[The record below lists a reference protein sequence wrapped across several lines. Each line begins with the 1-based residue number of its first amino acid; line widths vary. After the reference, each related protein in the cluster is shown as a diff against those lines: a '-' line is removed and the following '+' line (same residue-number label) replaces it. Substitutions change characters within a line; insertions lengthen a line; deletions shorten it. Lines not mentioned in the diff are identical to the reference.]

1 MKLHQKLFWLLVF
14 LLPIQLG
21 RHFWP
26 QSSLLLGLRIDYLS
40 PTIFLTDILIILIL
54 FLWFLEKLKSFKKP
68 YVINLNPQILPRLF
82 LFLAVFV
89 FLILTSFLARNQF
102 AAFFK
107 LLKILEFG
115 LLALYI
121 FKNKISLKDI
131 YLPLSL
137 AVLYSSLMAI
147 FQFIKQGSL
156 NGFFWFL
163 GERTFDIS
171 TPGIAKAI
179 INGELILRPY
189 ATFPHP
195 NALAGF
201 LLVSLI
207 LIIPF
212 SKRFLRWSVLSLGLL
227 TIVFTFSRSAWLV
240 LLLLLFVLITFIKNK
255 KPKIALFVLNSLFII
270 ALFIL
275 GYKLSTNEALWQ
287 RLQLMQS
294 AVLMGKLFPFSG
306 VGLNNFIVY
315 LPEFWP
321 LVGFTYYFQPVHNIY
336 LLFLAEL
343 GFLGFI
349 LLFWFSLLVFKKV
362 LKIPFLKERRVLF
375 LAFFS
380 ILFLGFFDHYWF
392 TLQQNQL
399 LFVLLLGLIW
409 SSKTS
414 KSGLLLN

>member
-1 MKLHQKLFWLLVF
+1 MKFHRKLFWLLVF
-14 LLPIQLG
+14 LLPVQLG

-26 QSSLLLGLRIDYLS
+26 QSSFLFGLKIDYLS
-40 PTIFLTDILIILIL
+40 PTIFLTDILIFLIL
-54 FLWFLEKLKSFKKP
+54 FLWVLGRLKGFKKP
-68 YVINLNPQILPRLF
+68 YLINLNFQALSKLF
-82 LFLAVFV
+82 LLLSIFI
-89 FLILTSFLARNQF
+89 FLILTSFLARNQSV
-102 AAFFK
+102 AFFK
-107 LLKILEFG
+107 LSKILEFS

-131 YLPLSL
+131 CLPLSL
-137 AVLYSSLMAI
+137 AVLYSSLIAI
-147 FQFIKQGSL
+147 SQFIKQGSL
-156 NGFFWFL
+156 NGIFWFL

-171 TPGIAKAI
+171 TFGIAKAI

-207 LIIPF
+207 LVVPF
-212 SKRFLRWSVLSLGLL
+212 LKKFLRWIVLSLGLL
-227 TIVFTFSRSAWLV
+227 AIVFTFSRSVWLL
-240 LLLLLFVLITFIKNK
+240 LLLLLFVLIAFIKNK
-255 KPKIALFVLNSLFII
+255 KIKITLLSLNILFVILLFV
-270 ALFIL
+270 F
-275 GYKLSTNEALWQ
+275 GYKFSTNEALWQ

-294 AVLMGKLFPFSG
+294 ALLMGKLFPFSG

-315 LPEFWP
+315 LPDFWP

-336 LLFLAEL
+336 LLLLAEV
-343 GFLGFI
+343 GFFGFI
-349 LLFWFSLLVFKKV
+349 LLFWFSFLVFKKV
-362 LKIPFLKERRVLF
+362 LKVSFLRERKIFF

-380 ILFLGFFDHYWF
+380 ILFLGLFDHYWL

-414 KSGLLLN
+414 KSGLSLN

>member
-1 MKLHQKLFWLLVF
+1 MKLHRKLFWLLVF
-14 LLPIQLG
+14 LLPVQLG

-40 PTIFLTDILIILIL
+40 PTIFLTDILIIFIL
-54 FLWFLEKLKSFKKP
+54 FLWFLEKLKSFKKL
-68 YVINLNPQILPRLF
+68 YAINLNSQNLPRLF
-82 LFLAVFV
+82 LFLSVFV
-89 FLILTSFLARNQF
+89 FLVLTSFLARNQLT
-102 AAFFK
+102 AFLK
-107 LLKILEFG
+107 LSKILEFG

-121 FKNKISLKDI
+121 FKNKISLKNI

-137 AVLYSSLMAI
+137 AVLYSSSIAI

-195 NALAGF
+195 NSLAGF
-201 LLVSLI
+201 LLVALI
-207 LIIPF
+207 LVVPF
-212 SKRFLRWSVLSLGLL
+212 LKRFSRWLVLSLGLL
-227 TIVFTFSRSAWLV
+227 TIIFTFSRSVWLV
-240 LLLLLFVLITFIKNK
+240 LLLLIFVLIAFIKNK
-255 KPKIALFVLNSLFII
+255 KIKITLFVLNSLFII

-294 AVLMGKLFPFSG
+294 AILMGKLFPFSG

-349 LLFWFSLLVFKKV
+349 LLLWFSFLVFKKV
-362 LKIPFLKERRVLF
+362 LKIPSLKERGILF

-380 ILFLGFFDHYWF
+380 VLFLGFSDHYWF

-399 LFVLLLGLIW
+399 LLILLLGLIW
-409 SSKTS
+409 SSKTG
-414 KSGLLLN
+414 KSGLSLN